1 MPAEFFLDTN
11 VFVYSFDASAP
22 AKRARARELI
32 RSALESGDGVISWQ
46 VAQEFLNV
54 ALHRFERPLT
64 PREAA
69 EYVDEVLAP
78 LCHVFPSPD
87 LLRDAL
93 AIHTETGFR
102 FYDSLV
108 VAGAAAAGAR
118 TLYTE
123 DLQSGRQLRGLRIVN
138 PFAPLP

>member
-11 VFVYSFDASAP
+11 VLVYTFDSSAP
-22 AKRARARELI
+22 AKRTRARELVQD
-32 RSALESGDGVISWQ
+32 ALETGDGVISWQ

-78 LCHVFPSPD
+78 LCADLVHREPAIRTGDPRAPDRESLRLKRATPARASTGSP
-87 LLRDAL
+87 RWRWP
-93 AIHTETGFR
+93 T
-102 FYDSLV
+102 
-108 VAGAAAAGAR
+108 
-118 TLYTE
+118 
-123 DLQSGRQLRGLRIVN
+123 
-138 PFAPLP
+138 

>member
-11 VFVYSFDASAP
+11 VFVYTFDASAP
-22 AKRARARELI
+22 AKNARATDLVRT
-32 RSALESGDGVISWQ
+32 ALETGKGVISWQ

-64 PREAA
+64 PREVAD
-69 EYVDEVLAP
+69 YLDEVLAP
-78 LCHVFPSPD
+78 LCHVHPSPE
-87 LLRDAL
+87 LFRDAL

-108 VAGAAAAGAR
+108 VAGASAAGVR

-123 DLQSGRQLRGLRIVN
+123 DLQSGREIRGLRIEN
-138 PFAPLP
+138 PFA

>member
-11 VFVYSFDASAP
+11 VLVYTFDASSP
-22 AKRARARELI
+22 AKRTRARELL
-32 RSALESGDGVISWQ
+32 RRALETGAGVISWQ

-54 ALHRFERPLT
+54 SLHRFARPLT

-78 LCHVFPSPD
+78 LCRVFPSPE

-102 FYDSLV
+102 FYDSLI
-108 VAGAAAAGAR
+108 VAGASASGAR

-123 DLQSGRQLRGLRIVN
+123 DLQSGRQVRGLRIED
-138 PFAPLP
+138 PFA

>member
-1 MPAEFFLDTN
+1 MPAELFLDTRD
-11 VFVYSFDASAP
+11 FVYTFDSSAP
-22 AKRARARELI
+22 AKRTRARELV
-32 RSALESGDGVISWQ
+32 RGALATGEGAISWQ
-46 VAQEFLNV
+46 VAQEFMNV

-69 EYVDEVLAP
+69 DYLDEVLVP
-78 LCHVFPSPD
+78 LCHVFPSPE

-102 FYDSLV
+102 FYDSLI
-108 VAGAAAAGAR
+108 VAGASASGAR

-123 DLQSGRQLRGLRIVN
+123 DLQFGRELRGLRIEN
-138 PFAPLP
+138 PFG

>member
-11 VFVYSFDASAP
+11 VLVYTFDSSAP
-22 AKRARARELI
+22 ARRSRARELVQD
-32 RSALESGDGVISWQ
+32 ALETGDGVISWQ

-78 LCHVFPSPD
+78 LCHVFPSPE

-108 VAGAAAAGAR
+108 VASAAASGAR
-118 TLYTE
+118 ILYTE
-123 DLQSGRQLRGLRIVN
+123 DLQSGREIRGLRIAN
-138 PFAPLP
+138 PFA

>member
-11 VFVYSFDASAP
+11 VFVYTFDTSAP
-22 AKRARARELI
+22 AKRARARDLV
-32 RSALESGDGVISWQ
+32 RTALETGKGVISWQ

-64 PREAA
+64 PREVAD
-69 EYVDEVLAP
+69 YLDEVLAP
-78 LCHVFPSPD
+78 LCHVHPSPE

-108 VAGAAAAGAR
+108 VAGASAAGVR

-123 DLQSGRQLRGLRIVN
+123 DLQSGREIRGLRIDN
-138 PFAPLP
+138 PFA

>member
-11 VFVYSFDASAP
+11 VFVYTFDASAP
-22 AKRARARELI
+22 AKRSRARELV
-32 RSALESGDGVISWQ
+32 RDALETGDGVISWQ
-46 VAQEFLNV
+46 VAQEFLNL

-69 EYVDEVLAP
+69 EYLDEVLAP
-78 LCHVFPSPD
+78 LCHVFPSQE

-93 AIHTETGFR
+93 AIHTESGFR
-102 FYDSLV
+102 FYDSLI
-108 VAGAAAAGAR
+108 VAGASASGAR

-123 DLQSGRQLRGLRIVN
+123 DLQSGRELRGLRITN
-138 PFAPLP
+138 PFA

>member
-11 VFVYSFDASAP
+11 IFVYTFDSSAP
-22 AKRARARELI
+22 AKRARARELV
-32 RSALESGDGVISWQ
+32 RAALEKGQGAISWQ
-46 VAQEFLNV
+46 VEQEFLNV
-54 ALHRFERPLT
+54 ALHRFERALT
-64 PREAA
+64 PREAT
-69 EYVDEVLAP
+69 EYLDGVLTP
-78 LCHVFPSPD
+78 LCCVFPSPD

-108 VAGAAAAGAR
+108 VAGAAASGAR

-123 DLQSGRQLRGLRIVN
+123 DLQSGREVRGVRIEN
-138 PFAPLP
+138 PFA

>member
-22 AKRARARELI
+22 AKRARARELV
-32 RSALESGDGVISWQ
+32 RDALESGAGVVSWQ

-54 ALHRFERPLT
+54 ALHRFERPLL
-64 PREAA
+64 PREAV
-69 EYVDEVLAP
+69 EYLDGVLAP
-78 LCHVFPSPD
+78 LCRVFPSAD

-93 AIHTETGFR
+93 AIQTETGFR
-102 FYDSLV
+102 FYDALIV
-108 VAGAAAAGAR
+108 AAAVASGAR

-123 DLQSGRQLRGLRIVN
+123 DLQSGRKVRGVQIEN
-138 PFAPLP
+138 PFAS

>member
-11 VFVYSFDASAP
+11 VLVYTFDASAP
-22 AKRARARELI
+22 AKRTRARELV
-32 RSALESGDGVISWQ
+32 RRAVETEDGVISWQ

-54 ALHRFERPLT
+54 ALHRFERPFT

-78 LCHVFPSPD
+78 LCRVLPSPA

-93 AIHTETGFR
+93 AIHTEAGYR
-102 FYDSLV
+102 FYDSLI
-108 VAGAAAAGAR
+108 VAGALASGAR

-123 DLQSGRQLRGLRIVN
+123 DLQAGRELRGLRIED
-138 PFAPLP
+138 PFA

>member
-11 VFVYSFDASAP
+11 VLAYTFDAAAP
-22 AKRARARELI
+22 AKCARARELV
-32 RSALESGDGVISWQ
+32 RGALETGKGAISWQ

-54 ALHRFERPLT
+54 ALHRFECPLD

-69 EYVDEVLAP
+69 EYHDEVLVP
-78 LCHVFPSPD
+78 LCQVFPSPE
-87 LLRDAL
+87 LFRDAL

-102 FYDSLV
+102 FYDSLI
-108 VAGAAAAGAR
+108 VAGAAASGAK

-123 DLQSGRQLRGLRIVN
+123 DLQHGRQIRGLRITN
-138 PFAPLP
+138 PFT

>member
-11 VFVYSFDASAP
+11 VLVYTFDASAP
-22 AKRARARELI
+22 AKRARARELV
-32 RSALESGDGVISWQ
+32 RRALETGKGAVSWQ

-69 EYVDEVLAP
+69 EYLDEVLAP
-78 LCHVFPSPD
+78 LCHVLPSPE
-87 LLRDAL
+87 LYRDAL

-102 FYDSLV
+102 FYDALI
-108 VAGAAAAGAR
+108 VAGALASGAR

-123 DLQSGRQLRGLRIVN
+123 DMQSGRQLRNLRIED
-138 PFAPLP
+138 PFG

>member
-11 VFVYSFDASAP
+11 VLVYTFDASAP
-22 AKRARARELI
+22 AKRARARELV
-32 RSALESGDGVISWQ
+32 RGALETGEGAISWQ

-64 PREAA
+64 QRETA
-69 EYVDEVLAP
+69 EYLDEVLTP
-78 LCHVFPSPD
+78 LCHVFPSPE

-102 FYDSLV
+102 FYDALI
-108 VAGAAAAGAR
+108 VAGASASGAQI
-118 TLYTE
+118 LYTE
-123 DLQSGRQLRGLRIVN
+123 DLQSGREVRGLRIEN
-138 PFAPLP
+138 PFA

>member
-11 VFVYSFDASAP
+11 VFVYTFDATAP
-22 AKRARARELI
+22 AKSTRARELV
-32 RSALESGDGVISWQ
+32 RGALETGQGVISWQ

-54 ALHRFERPLT
+54 ALHRFADPLT

-78 LCHVFPSPD
+78 LCRVFPSPE

-93 AIHTETGFR
+93 AIHTETGYR

-108 VAGAAAAGAR
+108 VASASASGTR

-123 DLQSGRQLRGLRIVN
+123 DLQSGREIRGVRILN
-138 PFAPLP
+138 PFA

>member
-1 MPAEFFLDTN
+1 MRT
-11 VFVYSFDASAP
+11 
-22 AKRARARELI
+22 
-32 RSALESGDGVISWQ
+32 ALETGKGVISWQ

-64 PREAA
+64 PREVADYL
-69 EYVDEVLAP
+69 EEVLAP
-78 LCHVFPSPD
+78 LCHVHPSPE
-87 LLRDAL
+87 LFRDAL

-108 VAGAAAAGAR
+108 VAGASAAGVR

-123 DLQSGRQLRGLRIVN
+123 DLQSGREIRGLRIEN
-138 PFAPLP
+138 PFA

>member
-11 VFVYSFDASAP
+11 VFVYTFDASAP
-22 AKRARARELI
+22 DKRARAQKLVGT
-32 RSALESGDGVISWQ
+32 ALETGSGAISWQ

-69 EYVDEVLAP
+69 DYLDAVLAP
-78 LCHVFPSPD
+78 LCHVWPTPD
-87 LLRDAL
+87 LLRNAL

-102 FYDSLV
+102 FYDSLI
-108 VAGAAAAGAR
+108 VAGAVASGVR

-123 DLQSGRQLRGLRIVN
+123 DLQSGREVRGLRILD
-138 PFAPLP
+138 PFA

>member
-11 VFVYSFDASAP
+11 VFVYTFDASAP
-22 AKRARARELI
+22 AKRARARELV
-32 RSALESGDGVISWQ
+32 REALETGDGVISWQ

-64 PREAA
+64 PREAT
-69 EYVDEVLAP
+69 EYLDAVLTP
-78 LCHVFPSPD
+78 LCGVFPSPE

-102 FYDSLV
+102 FYDSLI
-108 VAGAAAAGAR
+108 VASASASGAR

-123 DLQSGRQLRGLRIVN
+123 DLQAGRELHGLRIQN
-138 PFAPLP
+138 PFA

>member
-11 VFVYSFDASAP
+11 VFVYTFDASAP
-22 AKRARARELI
+22 AKRSRARELV
-32 RSALESGDGVISWQ
+32 RRAVEMGDGVISWQ

-78 LCHVFPSPD
+78 LCRVFPSPD

-93 AIHTETGFR
+93 AIHTEAGYR
-102 FYDSLV
+102 FYDSLI
-108 VAGAAAAGAR
+108 VAGALASGAR

-123 DLQSGRQLRGLRIVN
+123 DLQSGRELRGLRIED
-138 PFAPLP
+138 PFR